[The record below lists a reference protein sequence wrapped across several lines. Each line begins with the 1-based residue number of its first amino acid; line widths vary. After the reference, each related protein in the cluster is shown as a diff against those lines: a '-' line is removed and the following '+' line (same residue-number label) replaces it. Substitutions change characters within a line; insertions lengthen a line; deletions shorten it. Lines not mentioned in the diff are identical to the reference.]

1 MPKSHYNTVK
11 NKKGKFVKL
20 SNKQLLKNSH
30 PKLLNEWDYQKN
42 KKISLEGLSYKSV
55 KSVHWKCK
63 KNHSWTTS
71 PYHRTIDKTGCPYCA
86 RPSSKPEIRIYCELI
101 KFFPNVKSRFKFKNK
116 EIDVFLPEQKLAI
129 EYDGYYYHKNRI
141 KEDQTKNNFYKK
153 NKIELIRI
161 REWTLPKTR
170 DEDISGHKLGINKQN
185 MNSIFRIL
193 KDKKILN
200 QIQLNEYLNKKSFIN
215 NRLYTKI
222 VSELPAPPYKDSLAF
237 KNKELSKEFD
247 LEKNFPFTPSYF
259 RTGSHTKVHWVC
271 SKNSQHKWV
280 QTIKNRALLNSGC
293 PNSKCRTSNYNKNID
308 LKKSLEFKSPT
319 LTKEFDLKKN
329 LPLTPSTI
337 GVGYKIPVFWVCSK
351 DNTHKWKATI
361 GNRFHN
367 KTTCPKCRY
376 INAVGKKI
384 SWSMTK
390 TRVLYNIKR
399 TNDPAIKQKWI
410 NRLKEFN

>member
-1 MPKSHYNTVK
+1 MPVSHFNSI
-11 NKKGKFVKL
+11 KGKSGKFIKL
-20 SNKQLLKNSH
+20 SKKQLLKNSH
-30 PKLLNEWDYQKN
+30 PKLLNEWDYSKN
-42 KKISLEGLSYKSV
+42 DSDLIDNISFKSV
-55 KSVHWKCK
+55 KSVYWKCK

-101 KFFPNVKSRFKFKNK
+101 KFFPNTKSRYKFKNK
-116 EIDVFLPEQKLAI
+116 EIDVFLPDQKIAI

-141 KEDQTKNNFYKK
+141 KEDQNKNTFYQR
-153 NKIELIRI
+153 NKIDLIRI
-161 REWTLPKTR
+161 REWKLTKTR

-193 KDKKILN
+193 KDKKIIN

-259 RTGSHTKVHWVC
+259 RTGSHSKVHWIC
-271 SKNSQHKWV
+271 ANNDQHKWI
-280 QTIKNRALLNSGC
+280 QTITNRAFKNSGC
-293 PNSKCRTSNYNKNID
+293 PKCRTVNYHKNIN
-308 LKKSLEFKSPT
+308 LKKSLAYKSPL

-329 LPLTPSTI
+329 LPLTPNTI
-337 GVGYKIPVFWVCSK
+337 GVGYKKTVFWICSK

-361 GNRFHN
+361 GNRFHK

-376 INAVGKKI
+376 INSRGKKLN
-384 SWSMTK
+384 WSMTK

-399 TNDPAIKQKWI
+399 TNDPIIKQKWI
-410 NRLKEFN
+410 DRLKEFD

>member
-1 MPKSHYNTVK
+1 MPVSHFNSIKDKS
-11 NKKGKFVKL
+11 GKFIKL
-20 SNKQLLKNSH
+20 SNKQLLKNSY
-30 PKLLNEWDYQKN
+30 PKLLNEWDYSKN
-42 KKISLEGLSYKSV
+42 NKDLIDNISFKSV
-55 KSVHWKCK
+55 KSVYWKCK

-101 KFFPNVKSRFKFKNK
+101 KFFPNAKSRFKFKNK

-141 KEDQTKNNFYKK
+141 KEDQNKNNFYKK

-170 DEDISGHKLGINKQN
+170 NEDISGHKLGINKQN

-193 KDKKILN
+193 KEKKIIN
-200 QIQLNEYLNKKSFIN
+200 KIQFNEYLKMKSFIN

-247 LEKNFPFTPSYF
+247 LEKNFPFAPSYF
-259 RTGSHTKVHWVC
+259 RTGSHTKVHWIC
-271 SKNSQHKWV
+271 RNNDQHKWI
-280 QTIKNRALLNSGC
+280 QTIKNRALKNSGC
-293 PNSKCRTSNYNKNID
+293 PKCRTVNYHKNIN
-308 LKKSLEFKSPT
+308 LKKTLAYRSP
-319 LTKEFDLKKN
+319 LLSREFDLKKN
-329 LPLTPSTI
+329 LPLTPGTI
-337 GVGYKIPVFWVCSK
+337 GIGYKKTVFWICSN

-361 GNRFHN
+361 GNRFHR

-376 INAVGKKI
+376 INARGKKLN
-384 SWSMTK
+384 WSMTK

-399 TNDPAIKQKWI
+399 TNDPIIKQKWVD
-410 NRLKEFN
+410 RLKEFN

>member
-1 MPKSHYNTVK
+1 MPVSHYNSIK
-11 NKKGKFVKL
+11 DRSGKFIKL
-20 SNKQLLKNSH
+20 SNKQLLKNSY
-30 PKLLNEWDYQKN
+30 PKLLNEWDYSKN
-42 KKISLEGLSYKSV
+42 NKDLLDNISFKSV
-55 KSVHWKCK
+55 KSVYWKCK
-63 KNHSWTTS
+63 KKHSWTTS

-101 KFFPNVKSRFKFKNK
+101 KFFPNAKSRFKFKNK

-141 KEDQTKNNFYKK
+141 KEDQNKNNFYKK

-170 DEDISGHKLGINKQN
+170 NEDISGHKLGINKQN

-193 KDKKILN
+193 KDKKIIN
-200 QIQLNEYLNKKSFIN
+200 KIQFNEYLKKKSFIN

-259 RTGSHTKVHWVC
+259 RTGSHTKVHWIC
-271 SKNSQHKWV
+271 RNNDQHKWI
-280 QTIKNRALLNSGC
+280 QTIKNRALKNSDC
-293 PNSKCRTSNYNKNID
+293 PKCRTVNYHKNID
-308 LKKSLEFKSPT
+308 LKKSLAYRSP
-319 LTKEFDLKKN
+319 LLSREFDLHKN
-329 LPLTPSTI
+329 NPLTPKTI
-337 GVGYKIPVFWVCSK
+337 TVNWREKLFWICSK
-351 DNTHKWKATI
+351 NKNHKWTATVR
-361 GNRFHN
+361 NRFWN
-367 KTTCPKCRY
+367 KSGCPKCKYLDSIGRKLA
-376 INAVGKKI
+376 NRE
-384 SWSMTK
+384 MTK

-399 TNDPAIKQKWI
+399 TNDPVIKQKWI
-410 NRLKEFN
+410 DRLKEFN